1 MEIIKLKKT
10 GVENLDVFVNSCDLR
25 RDLHTFSRYVS
36 YNEIKRAHRD
46 NSLPKAHL
54 KRIAKMMSDSSLVK
68 DVDED
73 GHSHWIAF
81 IDRLSLKLDFID
93 YETEGSYMGYS
104 SYTESYPDNYM
115 EFSNKTYD
123 NFVNL
128 SLQEQ
133 EDDIL
138 KTLTNDA
145 APCENEFFASDPL
158 SILDKF
164 DRRGCATGTMKHI
177 RFPKIRTYLLQLL
190 SNCQPGVWYSTASLI
205 EHLKNNN
212 PFFLIPEKLPLKR
225 DEHKKDRYH
234 NFKERKPGDEWSE
247 FRDVGHQKD
256 RFERVEGRFVER
268 FLEGLPLNMGYV
280 EVAYSKDKDDVY
292 PSMGKLRAFR
302 VTDLL
307 LCAKNRSIKEPEIRV
322 LPNYEIHVDS
332 MFYPAKTMDR
342 LLDLC
347 DVVTEGVHT
356 VLRPVKKKVIEQ
368 LVVDE
373 KLDVNGLLKGLSG
386 HEIPANVKKEIASW
400 SERAD
405 NFVVYQGF
413 GLLEGNM
420 NKETAD
426 RFVSA
431 AIGPDVN
438 IVRDPKKLYN
448 HLEKAGKIPFY
459 ANHSDSALK
468 SLPDTVQS
476 RFAGKNIPNKSR
488 AHKRKKFTLKRTVH
502 TILEFPDKEIYEAF
516 TSALLDNGSVLDT
529 NNQTRTVSYTKKD
542 EEVAIKILNS
552 LKKKY
557 STVIKDSAAY

>member
-10 GVENLDVFVNSCDLR
+10 DVENLDVFVNSCDIR
-25 RDLHTFSRYVS
+25 RDLHAFSRYVS

-54 KRIAKMMSDSSLVK
+54 KRIAKMMSDHSALR

-73 GHSHWIAF
+73 RHSHWIAF

-93 YETEGSYMGYS
+93 YEIEGKYMGYS
-104 SYTESYPDNYM
+104 SRAKSYPDNYM

-123 NFVNL
+123 NFINQ

-133 EDDIL
+133 EDEIL

-145 APCENEFFASDPL
+145 APCQNEFFTSGPIG
-158 SILDKF
+158 ILDRF
-164 DRRGCATGTMKHI
+164 NSTGCATGAMNHI
-177 RFPKIRTYLLQLL
+177 RFPNVRAYLLQLL
-190 SNCQPGVWYSTASLI
+190 ANCRPGVWYSTASLI
-205 EHLKNNN
+205 EYLKNKN

-225 DEHKKDRYH
+225 EEHKKDRYH
-234 NFKERKPGDEWSE
+234 NFREKKPDFEWGE
-247 FRDVGHQKD
+247 FRRVGNQKD

-280 EVAYSKDKDDVY
+280 EVAYSREKDDVS
-292 PSMGKLRAFR
+292 PSMDKLRAFR

-307 LCAKNRSIKEPEIRV
+307 SYAVSRSIKEPEVRV

-347 DVVTEGVHT
+347 DLVTEGVHT
-356 VLRPVKKKVIEQ
+356 VLKPVKKKVIEQ
-368 LVVDE
+368 LAVDE
-373 KLDVNGLLKGLSG
+373 KLDVNGLLKALSG

-405 NFVVYQGF
+405 NFIVYQGF

-426 RFVSA
+426 RFASA
-431 AIGPDVN
+431 AIAPDVN

-448 HLEKAGKIPFY
+448 HLEKNGKIPFY

-468 SLPDTVQS
+468 SLPDAVRS
-476 RFAGKNIPNKSR
+476 RFAGKKSPNKSR
-488 AHKRKKFTLKRTVH
+488 AHKRKNVTLKRTVH
-502 TILEFPDKEIYEAF
+502 TILEFPDREIYEAF
-516 TSALLDNGSVLDT
+516 TSALLENGSVLNT
-529 NNQTRTVSYTKKD
+529 NNKARTVSYTKKD
-542 EEVAIKILNS
+542 EKVVTNILNS

-557 STVIKDSAAY
+557 SAAIKDV

>member
-1 MEIIKLKKT
+1 MIKLKKT
-10 GVENLDVFVNSCDLR
+10 DVENLDVFVNSCDLR
-25 RDLHTFSRYVS
+25 RDLHAFSRYVS
-36 YNEIKRAHRD
+36 HNEIKRAHRD

-54 KRIAKMMSDSSLVK
+54 KRIARMMSDASSVK
-68 DVDED
+68 DVAED
-73 GHSHWIAF
+73 GHSRWIDF
-81 IDRLSLKLDFID
+81 IDRLSLKLDFVD
-93 YETEGSYMGYS
+93 YETEGQYMGYS
-104 SYTESYPDNYM
+104 SHTESYPDNYM
-115 EFSNKTYD
+115 EFSDKTYD
-123 NFVNL
+123 NFINQ

-138 KTLTNDA
+138 KTLANDA
-145 APCENEFFASDPL
+145 APCKNEFFTRDPL

-164 DRRGCATGTMKHI
+164 DRRGCATGTMNHI
-177 RFPKIRTYLLQLL
+177 RFPKVRTSLLQLL
-190 SNCQPGVWYSTASLI
+190 ANCRPGVWYSTASLI
-205 EHLKNNN
+205 AHFKNNN

-225 DEHKKDRYH
+225 DEHKEGRYD
-234 NFKERKPGDEWSE
+234 NFKERKPGDRWGESWA
-247 FRDVGHQKD
+247 VGCRKD

-280 EVAYSKDKDDVY
+280 EVAYSKEKGAVY
-292 PSMGKLRAFR
+292 PSMNRLRAFR

-307 LCAKNRSIKEPEIRV
+307 LYAMNRSIKAPEIRV

-332 MFYPAKTMDR
+332 MFYPAKTMDS

-356 VLRPVKKKVIEQ
+356 VLKPVKKKVIEQ

-373 KLDVNGLLKGLSG
+373 KLDVNDLLKELSG

-405 NFVVYQGF
+405 NFIVYQGF

-426 RFVSA
+426 RFASA
-431 AIGPDVN
+431 AIAPDVN

-448 HLEKAGKIPFY
+448 LLEKAGKIPFY

-468 SLPDTVQS
+468 SLPDNLQS
-476 RFAGKNIPNKSR
+476 RFAGKNSPKKSR

-516 TSALLDNGSVLDT
+516 TGALLNGSVLDT

-542 EEVAIKILNS
+542 EEGEA
-552 LKKKY
+552 
-557 STVIKDSAAY
+557 